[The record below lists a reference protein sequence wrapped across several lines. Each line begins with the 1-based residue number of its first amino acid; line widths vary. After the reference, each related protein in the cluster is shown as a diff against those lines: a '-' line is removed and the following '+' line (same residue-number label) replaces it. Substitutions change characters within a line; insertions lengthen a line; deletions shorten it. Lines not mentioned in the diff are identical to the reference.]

1 MRIEGIKKVSFKMS
15 IATVI
20 ITLITAI
27 TISVVMSYINIQTS
41 NKLLDSE
48 RQILNEDY
56 DMKIKEQVEIVIG
69 MIDTINENTEIG
81 KLTVDEAKKQS
92 ADLVR
97 ELKFG
102 EEGYFWIDTVEG
114 ENIVLLGYEN

>member
-1 MRIEGIKKVSFKMS
+1 MRIEGIKKVSSKMS

-27 TISVVMSYINIQTS
+27 TISVVMSYMNIQTS
-41 NKLLDSE
+41 NALLDSE

-69 MIDTINENTEIG
+69 MIDTINKKTEIG

-92 ADLVR
+92 ADR
-97 ELKFG
+97 
-102 EEGYFWIDTVEG
+102 YC
-114 ENIVLLGYEN
+114 

>member
-1 MRIEGIKKVSFKMS
+1 MRIEGIKKVSSKMS

-27 TISVVMSYINIQTS
+27 TISVVMSYMNIQTS
-41 NKLLDSE
+41 NALLDSE

-69 MIDTINENTEIG
+69 MIDTINKKTEI
-81 KLTVDEAKKQS
+81 
-92 ADLVR
+92 
-97 ELKFG
+97 
-102 EEGYFWIDTVEG
+102 
-114 ENIVLLGYEN
+114 

>member
-1 MRIEGIKKVSFKMS
+1 M
-15 IATVI
+15 I

-27 TISVVMSYINIQTS
+27 TISVVMSYMNIQTS

-69 MIDTINENTEIG
+69 MRDTINKNTETG
-81 KLTVDEAKKQS
+81 KLTVEEAKKQS

-102 EEGYFWIDTVEG
+102 EEGYSWIDTVEG
-114 ENIVLLGYEN
+114 ENIGF